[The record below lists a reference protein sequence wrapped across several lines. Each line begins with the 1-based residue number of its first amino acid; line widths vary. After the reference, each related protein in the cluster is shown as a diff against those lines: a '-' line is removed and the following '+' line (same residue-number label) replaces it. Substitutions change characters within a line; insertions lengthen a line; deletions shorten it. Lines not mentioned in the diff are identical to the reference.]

1 MAKRRKSWYKH
12 RLDALTQG
20 QKISMF
26 EDRFLEQALEELEN
40 LRKENKELKRKILI
54 YEKFM
59 KDVEELLNRSK
70 KMNEEIRI

>member
-1 MAKRRKSWYKH
+1 
-12 RLDALTQG
+12 
-20 QKISMF
+20 MF

>member
-1 MAKRRKSWYKH
+1 
-12 RLDALTQG
+12 
-20 QKISMF
+20 MF
-26 EDRFLEQALEELEN
+26 EDRFLEQALEELES